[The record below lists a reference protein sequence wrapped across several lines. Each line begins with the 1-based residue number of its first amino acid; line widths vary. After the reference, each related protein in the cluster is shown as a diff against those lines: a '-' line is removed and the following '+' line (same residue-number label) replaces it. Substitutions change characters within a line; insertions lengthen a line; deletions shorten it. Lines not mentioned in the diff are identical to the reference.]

1 MCHSSTGSL
10 GCGDIGSHHR
20 SGAVTK
26 DCTLRSDQPPFRHS
40 RGRRD
45 ALSLRKA
52 HRYVPV
58 LLQQIKLLKGPAW
71 RQGGW
76 AIMAQIDG
84 RPKATTKSRWW
95 TLGAAGIRKAPRAS
109 TFPKMMARRLAGG
122 AAHRDAAKRRRRLA
136 CTEGSTVGPSD
147 GPRDGPA
154 SRCLWCSLAVP
165 QGGLQEGW
173 EGKVVVGPRGQLEA
187 LCAGTGCSTRLVLDR
202 A

>member
-1 MCHSSTGSL
+1 VCHSSTGSL

-26 DCTLRSDQPPFRHS
+26 DCTLRSDQPLFRHS

-147 GPRDGPA
+147 GPRDGPS

-187 LCAGTGCSTRLVLDR
+187 LCACTGCSTRLVLDR

>member
-10 GCGDIGSHHR
+10 AMGCGDIGSQHR

-58 LLQQIKLLKGPAW
+58 LLQQIKLSKGPAW

-76 AIMAQIDG
+76 AIMAQIDERSRR
-84 RPKATTKSRWW
+84 RPRAEGVSRW
-95 TLGAAGIRKAPRAS
+95 TLGAAGIRKAPRVS
-109 TFPKMMARRLAGG
+109 TFPIMMARRLAGG
-122 AAHRDAAKRRRRLA
+122 AAHRRATSGGGGWPAKMGR
-136 CTEGSTVGPSD
+136 EPGPTS
-147 GPRDGPA
+147 GPR
-154 SRCLWCSLAVP
+154 L
-165 QGGLQEGW
+165 
-173 EGKVVVGPRGQLEA
+173 
-187 LCAGTGCSTRLVLDR
+187 
-202 A
+202 

>member
-26 DCTLRSDQPPFRHS
+26 DCTLRSDQPLFRHS

-84 RPKATTKSRWW
+84 RPKATTKSRRW
-95 TLGAAGIRKAPRAS
+95 TLGAAGIRKAPRVS

-122 AAHRDAAKRRRRLA
+122 AAHRRAASGGGGWPAKMGR
-136 CTEGSTVGPSD
+136 EPGPTS
-147 GPRDGPA
+147 GPR
-154 SRCLWCSLAVP
+154 LWTSL
-165 QGGLQEGW
+165 
-173 EGKVVVGPRGQLEA
+173 
-187 LCAGTGCSTRLVLDR
+187 
-202 A
+202 